1 MGDFSICRASGDGNL
16 PESTITSK
24 GQTTLPRRVRECLS
38 LQPGDRVR
46 YIIDDDSVRVVAVR
60 PVSDLFGMLQFDG
73 PAVTL
78 EEMDE
83 AIAKGATSA

>member
-1 MGDFSICRASGDGNL
+1 M
-16 PESTITSK
+16 PESTISSK
-24 GQTTLPRRVRECLS
+24 GRTTLPRRVREWLS
-38 LQPGDRVR
+38 VQPGDRVR

-73 PAVTL
+73 PAMTL

-83 AIAKGATSA
+83 AIAERATSA